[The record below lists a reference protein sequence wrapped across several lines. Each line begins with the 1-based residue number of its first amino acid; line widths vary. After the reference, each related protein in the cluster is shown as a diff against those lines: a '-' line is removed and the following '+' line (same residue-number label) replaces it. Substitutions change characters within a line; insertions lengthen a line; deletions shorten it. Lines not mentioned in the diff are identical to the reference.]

1 MHMHVKHIK
10 REFEKKN
17 NNDSIH
23 RVITL
28 QMHSIFTV
36 TRFFSQTN
44 AKFPLQD

>member
-1 MHMHVKHIK
+1 MHVKHIE
-10 REFEKKN
+10 REFEK

-28 QMHSIFTV
+28 QMQSIYTV
-36 TRFFSQTN
+36 TTFFSQTN